1 MKNAS
6 RDRERIIKQLFGLQK
21 VLDDVRQLVGD
32 SENDDEEN
40 DGGEN
45 RPSSRFPAITDLIP
59 RCRGELESLKGILEE
74 NLRRKGRMQALIWP
88 LKEADVNKTVD
99 NLGKFQHLLMS
110 ALSVDQ
116 TYVTIVTFDTILIFF
131 GRRLALEIHTDVE
144 ALQEQST
151 EISQSIE
158 QAGSRIGVV
167 AGATQDIQNDVQS
180 LRRQNAQI
188 SQAMEQAKLRMSH
201 VDSAS

>member
-116 TYVTIVTFDTILIFF
+116 TYVTIVTFDTILIFLADAWPWRYTPMLKPCRNRVLRSVSQLS
-131 GRRLALEIHTDVE
+131 RRD
-144 ALQEQST
+144 
-151 EISQSIE
+151 
-158 QAGSRIGVV
+158 
-167 AGATQDIQNDVQS
+167 
-180 LRRQNAQI
+180 
-188 SQAMEQAKLRMSH
+188 H
-201 VDSAS
+201 VSEL